1 MKILR
6 RCKMFTVEQ
15 KPIYLSPSVRDYFD
29 KLLKEDEQRQ
39 KYILDEK
46 KRIER
51 ILKNINK
58 NKIHVKTNYQVHPGT
73 IGLILEDF
81 VNFVCDYKGYKIGV
95 GDYLIQK
102 YLNERIFY

>member
-15 KPIYLSPSVRDYFD
+15 KQIYLSPSVRDYFD